1 VIAPGRW
8 LRRLAR
14 RSLDAFDRALHPVR
28 RRSVLRSL
36 SHQGVPRSVLFVCY
50 GNICRSPYAAVA
62 FQHRLPPA
70 LRDGVEVR
78 SAGFIGP
85 GRPSPTE
92 AVKVAA
98 ARGLDLTAHRS
109 ALLTPEGVAGA
120 GLVVVMDRAQQ
131 RTVCAHYGKR
141 LGEVVILGDLDPH
154 AIETRHVI
162 DPWNQPESVFE
173 ACYTR
178 IDRCLQALITVAS
191 AAEPNGL
198 RN

>member
-1 VIAPGRW
+1 MIAPGRW
-8 LRRLAR
+8 FRRLAR

-28 RRSVLRSL
+28 RRSALRSL
-36 SHQGVPRSVLFVCY
+36 SRQGVPRSVLFVCY

-62 FQHRLPPA
+62 FQHLLPPA

-78 SAGFIGP
+78 SGGFVGP

-109 ALLTPEGVAGA
+109 ALLTPAGVAGA

-131 RTVCAHYGKR
+131 RAVCAHYGKR
-141 LGEVVILGDLDPH
+141 LREVVILGDLDPN
-154 AIETRHVI
+154 AIETRQVN
-162 DPWNQPESVFE
+162 DPWNQPEPVFE

-178 IDRCLQALITVAS
+178 IDRCLRALVEGAS
-191 AAEPNGL
+191 AAERRG
-198 RN
+198 RRS